1 VPRVPLADVAGFLDE
16 RLDVAGTPDYPDALN
31 GLQVEAH
38 GPVERVAVA
47 VDASTRTIL
56 EAAAGDAD
64 LLVVHHGLFWGG
76 VRPLTGYRHERIRT
90 LVESGTALYSAHL
103 PLDAHP
109 EVGNAAVLARRLGLE
124 ELAPFGRWDGT
135 TVGWKGA
142 ASPSDGELS
151 ARPRPAPGGSVVQP
165 ASVFSDELSAR
176 LASVVE
182 GPVRVLPGGPG
193 ALAGTDR
200 VAGAGASPPATADAA
215 LDDDDALAAG
225 PTPAGRTSPPVPSPP
240 ALDSSGLAASQVG
253 VVTGAGASFLEE
265 AASAGLDALVTG
277 EATHHHA
284 VEAAELGVTVF
295 LGGHYATETF
305 GVKAVGDLLA
315 ERFGLRTWFVDAP
328 TGL

>member
-1 VPRVPLADVAGFLDE
+1 MPGVPLADVVGFLDE
-16 RLDVAGTPDYPDALN
+16 RLDVAGVPDYPGALN
-31 GLQVEAH
+31 GLQVEAP

-47 VDASTRTIL
+47 VDASTRTIRD
-56 EAAAGDAD
+56 AAAGGAD
-64 LLVVHHGLFWGG
+64 LLVVHHGLFWDG
-76 VRPLTGYRHERIRT
+76 VRPLTGYRHERIRA

-124 ELAPFGRWDGT
+124 DLAPFGRWEGT

-142 ASPSDGELS
+142 VSPSDEELS
-151 ARPRPAPGGSVVQP
+151 VRPRPPSSGASVARP
-165 ASVFSDELSAR
+165 ASVSADELSAR
-176 LASVVE
+176 LARVVE

-193 ALAGTDR
+193 
-200 VAGAGASPPATADAA
+200 
-215 LDDDDALAAG
+215 
-225 PTPAGRTSPPVPSPP
+225 
-240 ALDSSGLAASQVG
+240 AASQVG

-315 ERFGLRTWFVDAP
+315 RRFGLETWFVEAP

>member
-1 VPRVPLADVAGFLDE
+1 MPGVPLADVVGFLDD
-16 RLDVAGTPDYPDALN
+16 RLDVAGVPDYPGALN
-31 GLQVEAH
+31 GLQVEAP

-47 VDASTRTIL
+47 VDASTRTIRD
-56 EAAAGDAD
+56 ATAGGAD
-64 LLVVHHGLFWGG
+64 LLVVHHGLFWDG
-76 VRPLTGYRHERIRT
+76 VRPLTGYRHERIRA

-103 PLDAHP
+103 PLDVHP
-109 EVGNAAVLARRLGLE
+109 KVGNAAVLARRLGLE
-124 ELAPFGRWDGT
+124 DLAPFGRWEGT

-142 ASPSDGELS
+142 VSPSEEELS
-151 ARPRPAPGGSVVQP
+151 VRPRPPSSGDSVARP
-165 ASVFSDELSAR
+165 ASVSADELSAR

-193 ALAGTDR
+193 A
-200 VAGAGASPPATADAA
+200 V
-215 LDDDDALAAG
+215 
-225 PTPAGRTSPPVPSPP
+225 
-240 ALDSSGLAASQVG
+240 SQVG
-253 VVTGAGASFLEE
+253 IVTGAGASFLEE

-305 GVKAVGDLLA
+305 GVKALGDLLA
-315 ERFGLRTWFVDAP
+315 RRFGLETWFVDAP

>member
-1 VPRVPLADVAGFLDE
+1 MPGVPLADVVGFLDE
-16 RLDVAGTPDYPDALN
+16 RLDVDGIPDYPGALN
-31 GLQVEAH
+31 GLQVEAP

-47 VDASTRTIL
+47 VDASTRTIRD
-56 EAAAGDAD
+56 AAAGGAD

-109 EVGNAAVLARRLGLE
+109 EVGNAALLARRLGLE
-124 ELAPFGRWDGT
+124 DLAPFGRWEGT
-135 TVGWKGA
+135 MVGWQGA
-142 ASPSDGELS
+142 VSPTDEELS
-151 ARPRPAPGGSVVQP
+151 ARPRPGDSVARP
-165 ASVFSDELSAR
+165 ASVSADELSAR
-176 LASVVE
+176 LARAVE
-182 GPVRVLPGGPG
+182 GPVRVLHGGPG
-193 ALAGTDR
+193 AFVGAER
-200 VAGAGASPPATADAA
+200 VADADAA
-215 LDDDDALAAG
+215 LSATAGAPAVLDGDGLAAA
-225 PTPAGRTSPPVPSPP
+225 PK
-240 ALDSSGLAASQVG
+240 SSLAASQVG
-253 VVTGAGASFLEE
+253 IVTGAGASFLDE

-315 ERFGLRTWFVDAP
+315 QRFGLRTWFVDAP

>member
-1 VPRVPLADVAGFLDE
+1 MPGVPLADVVGFLDE
-16 RLDVAGTPDYPDALN
+16 RLDVAGIPDYPGALN
-31 GLQVEAH
+31 GLQVEAP

-47 VDASTRTIL
+47 VDASTRTIRD
-56 EAAAGDAD
+56 AAAGGAD
-64 LLVVHHGLFWGG
+64 LLVVHHGLFWDG

-109 EVGNAAVLARRLGLE
+109 EVGNAALLARRLGLE
-124 ELAPFGRWDGT
+124 DLAPFGRWEGT

-142 ASPSDGELS
+142 VSPTDEELS
-151 ARPRPAPGGSVVQP
+151 ARPRPTSPGGLVAP
-165 ASVFSDELSAR
+165 AASISADELSAR
-176 LASVVE
+176 LANVVE

-193 ALAGTDR
+193 AMADADR
-200 VAGAGASPPATADAA
+200 VGGASAETPPTADSPAA
-215 LDDDDALAAG
+215 PG
-225 PTPAGRTSPPVPSPP
+225 P
-240 ALDSSGLAASQVG
+240 SGLAASQVG
-253 VVTGAGASFLEE
+253 IVTGAGASFLDE

-284 VEAAELGVTVF
+284 VEAAELGVAVF

-315 ERFGLRTWFVDAP
+315 RRFGLRTWFVDAP

>member
-1 VPRVPLADVAGFLDE
+1 MPGVPLADVVGFLDD
-16 RLDVAGTPDYPDALN
+16 RLDVAGVPDYPGALN
-31 GLQVEAH
+31 GLQVEAP

-47 VDASTRTIL
+47 VDASTRTIRD
-56 EAAAGDAD
+56 ATAGGAD
-64 LLVVHHGLFWGG
+64 LLVVHHGLFWDG
-76 VRPLTGYRHERIRT
+76 VRPLTGYRHERIRA

-103 PLDAHP
+103 PLDVHP
-109 EVGNAAVLARRLGLE
+109 KVGNAAVLARRLGLE
-124 ELAPFGRWDGT
+124 DLAPFGRWEGT

-142 ASPSDGELS
+142 VSPSEEELS
-151 ARPRPAPGGSVVQP
+151 VRPRPPSSGDSVARP
-165 ASVFSDELSAR
+165 ASVSADELSAR

-193 ALAGTDR
+193 A
-200 VAGAGASPPATADAA
+200 
-215 LDDDDALAAG
+215 
-225 PTPAGRTSPPVPSPP
+225 
-240 ALDSSGLAASQVG
+240 ASQVG
-253 VVTGAGASFLEE
+253 IVTGAGASFLEE

-305 GVKAVGDLLA
+305 GVKALGDLLA
-315 ERFGLRTWFVDAP
+315 RRFGLETWFVDAP